1 MIVFIIFE
9 MVLECFRVFYKFIKV
24 ENIEM
29 NIYEIKFSLTQKK
42 WISPFLLN
50 SGYPHFFLKE
60 GYPLFWDK
68 FFQLYKTLESRNIF
82 VQNRLQ
88 VFKSHSEHLRECLEV
103 AENCF

>member
-1 MIVFIIFE
+1 
-9 MVLECFRVFYKFIKV
+9 VFYKFIKV
-24 ENIEM
+24 EKIEM
-29 NIYEIKFSLTQKK
+29 NIYEIKFSLTQK
-42 WISPFLLN
+42 IVDIPFFQKVVDI
-50 SGYPHFFLKE
+50 PFFKKSS

-88 VFKSHSEHLRECLEV
+88 VFKSHSEHLCECLEV